1 MYMKHLLFGSL
12 CMGLM
17 LSTVGCVS
25 QQSSDIE
32 MPRRA
37 TQTEIRKAGT
47 NALQELYKTMPLA
60 KSLAPKAK
68 AILIFPKIYK
78 AGFVVGG
85 QSGDGVSLT
94 PSGFPL
100 GYYNISAASYGL
112 QIGAQGFSYALFL
125 MSDEAVEYVK
135 KTAGWE
141 IGVGP
146 SVVLVDEGIAKTLT
160 TTTAKADVYSF
171 VFEQKGLM
179 AGIGLQGSK
188 ITRITPEP

>member
-1 MYMKHLLFGSL
+1 MNRMLLGSL
-12 CMGLM
+12 MLGLM
-17 LSTVGCVS
+17 VSTVGCVS
-25 QQSSDIE
+25 QKSSDIE
-32 MPRRA
+32 LPRRA
-37 TQTEIRKAGT
+37 TQTEIRNAAT
-47 NALQELYKTMPLA
+47 NALQGLYKTMPFA
-60 KSLAPKAK
+60 KTLAPKAK

-78 AGFVVGG
+78 AGFIVGG
-85 QSGDGVSLT
+85 QSGDGVALN
-94 PSGFPL
+94 SGGLPL

-125 MSDEAVEYVK
+125 MSDEAINYIK
-135 KTAGWE
+135 KTGGWE

-146 SVVLVDEGIAKTLT
+146 SVVLVDEGVAKTLT